1 MLPRYRLDFTRDAAD
16 QMAYGELANDGDA
29 VHLLT
34 IGLVP
39 FAVTLVGCHFGGDNS
54 AHDNFCDLIFSAGFA
69 AGKTPVQH
77 CSEAK
82 RKSGG
87 EFLIE

>member
-16 QMAYGELANDGDA
+16 QMAYEDLANDGDG

-39 FAVTLVGCHFGGDNS
+39 FAVTLVASHFGGDNS
-54 AHDNFCDLIFSAGFA
+54 AHHNSCELTFSAGFA
-69 AGKTPVQH
+69 AGKNPVQH

>member
-1 MLPRYRLDFTRDAAD
+1 
-16 QMAYGELANDGDA
+16 
-29 VHLLT
+29 
-34 IGLVP
+34 
-39 FAVTLVGCHFGGDNS
+39 VGCHFGGDNS
-54 AHDNFCDLIFSAGFA
+54 AHHNFCDLIFSAGFA

-82 RKSGG
+82 RNSGG

>member
-1 MLPRYRLDFTRDAAD
+1 MLPRYRLDFTPDAAD

-39 FAVTLVGCHFGGDNS
+39 FAVTQR
-54 AHDNFCDLIFSAGFA
+54 A
-69 AGKTPVQH
+69 ATSVVTIRLTTTLATLFFRRVLPLARPFQQR
-77 CSEAK
+77 SEAK

>member
-16 QMAYGELANDGDA
+16 QMAYEDLANDGDG

-39 FAVTLVGCHFGGDNS
+39 FAVTLVASHFGGDNRLTTTFV
-54 AHDNFCDLIFSAGFA
+54 ALFFRRFLPLVRPF
-69 AGKTPVQH
+69 QH

>member
-1 MLPRYRLDFTRDAAD
+1 MLPRYRLDFTPDAAD

-39 FAVTLVGCHFGGDNS
+39 FAVTQRAATSVVTIRLTTTLATLFVGG
-54 AHDNFCDLIFSAGFA
+54 FCRWQDPSSNA
-69 AGKTPVQH
+69 AKPNA
-77 CSEAK
+77 SLAA
-82 RKSGG
+82 S
-87 EFLIE
+87 F

>member
-16 QMAYGELANDGDA
+16 QMAYGEVANDGKA

-34 IGLVP
+34 IELVP
-39 FAVTLVGCHFGGDNS
+39 FAFTLVGSHVGGDNS
-54 AHDNFCDLIFSAGFA
+54 AHHNFCDLILRRVLPLAR
-69 AGKTPVQH
+69 PLQH

-82 RKSGG
+82 RKSGS

>member
-1 MLPRYRLDFTRDAAD
+1 MLPRYRLDFTRDVAD
-16 QMAYGELANDGDA
+16 QMACGELANDGDA

-34 IGLVP
+34 IGRVP
-39 FAVTLVGCHFGGDNS
+39 FAVTVVGSHFGGDNRLTTTFV
-54 AHDNFCDLIFSAGFA
+54 ALFFRRFLPLVRPF
-69 AGKTPVQH
+69 QH

-82 RKSGG
+82 RKFGG

>member
-29 VHLLT
+29 VHLPT

-54 AHDNFCDLIFSAGFA
+54 AHHNFCDLIFSAGFA
-69 AGKTPVQH
+69 AAKTPVQH
-77 CSEAK
+77 CSEANA
-82 RKSGG
+82 SLAAS
-87 EFLIE
+87 F